1 MTGLNR
7 AASLFPK
14 EQKKVSRTPKHTPPP
29 PLIPA
34 LETPA
39 TEPTPQKNKGGR
51 PPGRTYDST
60 FLIRIESEKLEAAR
74 QAADERG
81 ETLGEWIRLAIV
93 NRLRIQHRIK
103 TRDEDRG

>member
-1 MTGLNR
+1 MSR
-7 AASLFPK
+7 KPKAEKSAPSPVLFP
-14 EQKKVSRTPKHTPPP
+14 E
-29 PLIPA
+29 
-34 LETPA
+34 LETAPA
-39 TEPTPQKNKGGR
+39 ESAPPKNKGGR

-74 QAADERG
+74 QAAEERG

-103 TRDEDRG
+103 TRDEDRD